1 MTTTEQ
7 IFKGI
12 TTSELVG
19 YKAMGDNSQELRIE
33 LIRRASL
40 ESKSREGKVNNTE
53 LDARYN
59 G

>member
-12 TTSELVG
+12 TTSELIG
-19 YKAMGDNSQELRIE
+19 YKAMGDNSKELRTE
-33 LIRRASL
+33 LLRRSSL
-40 ESKSREGKVNNTE
+40 DSKSRIGKTNNTE
-53 LDARYN
+53 IDAKYN